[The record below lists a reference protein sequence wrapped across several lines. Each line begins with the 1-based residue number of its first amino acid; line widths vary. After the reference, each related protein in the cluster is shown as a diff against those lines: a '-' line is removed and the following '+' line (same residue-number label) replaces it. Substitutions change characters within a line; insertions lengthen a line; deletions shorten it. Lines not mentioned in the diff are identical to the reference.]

1 MTPNTYYIFFQR
13 PLDKEQK
20 NLSKI
25 HPLQGNQVPASIADR
40 NRDLPTWKQIGFVLT
55 FNFSAFYVHQAQH
68 KSQCFRAQYLSRSA
82 RPPVFYLP
90 SFCMLQ
96 QLRPLHISP
105 ALLVENKSIW
115 NRVTCSVGYR
125 AFGLPRPNPSWRSIQ
140 DFDFDGKAPI
150 CNSIKAK
157 SKSFRPTPHL
167 ISGLQQCL
175 HGLPAQHQPRSR
187 LNWEQSPWLRTFATW
202 CDAPQPLCSAWAMDR
217 TIHQWLG

>member
-115 NRVTCSVGYR
+115 NRVTCSVGYS
-125 AFGLPRPNPSWRSIQ
+125 FGASKTEPFLT
-140 DFDFDGKAPI
+140 F
-150 CNSIKAK
+150 NSRLRLRWKSSNLQFYK
-157 SKSFRPTPHL
+157 SKVKVFSSHSTPDFWAAAMPARTACSAPAKVTAELGAIAMTSYFR
-167 ISGLQQCL
+167 
-175 HGLPAQHQPRSR
+175 A
-187 LNWEQSPWLRTFATW
+187 W